1 MKTFENTEL
10 GVKFDLPEDIT
21 LRQEL
26 NYFSTVDP
34 SVPWM
39 LAAWQAAMTLVKN
52 WEGETIPDPHK
63 PDLDR
68 VYAVVRAWAKGKNLE
83 KEDADLVLRLT
94 QAGMM

>member
-52 WEGETIPDPHK
+52 WECETIPDPHK
-63 PDLDR
+63 LDLDKKHKR
-68 VYAVVRAWAKGKNLE
+68 II
-83 KEDADLVLRLT
+83 T
-94 QAGMM
+94 QIIVWVGTEVSAYVNGLGVPSPK